1 MVGAKRCSDRLGPL
15 EEGAIVLE
23 IGSIE
28 FGGAPAVNKG
38 ATLVS
43 PVAEEAVAVGH
54 HRPAHLRRFKA
65 APWVSL
71 RGFGPFD
78 YAKHEGRG
86 GHLRSA
92 ERRVGKEWVSTCRS
106 RWSPY
111 QYKKKKT

>member
-43 PVAEEAVAVGH
+43 PVAAEAVAVGH
-54 HRPAHLRRFKA
+54 HRPAQLQRVTA

-71 RGFGPFD
+71 RGFGPF
-78 YAKHEGRG
+78 ASANTECLA
-86 GHLRSA
+86 GHRSSQ
-92 ERRVGKEWVSTCRS
+92 RDIGTRS
-106 RWSPY
+106 GLYGSCSFRLDRHS
-111 QYKKKKT
+111 

>member
-43 PVAEEAVAVGH
+43 PVAEEAVAVRH
-54 HRPAHLRRFKA
+54 NRPAHLPRFKA
-65 APWVSL
+65 APWDFL
-71 RGFGPFD
+71 RGFGPFRSEEHPSELQSLLSIV
-78 YAKHEGRG
+78 YAVFSLH
-86 GHLRSA
+86 
-92 ERRVGKEWVSTCRS
+92 
-106 RWSPY
+106 
-111 QYKKKKT
+111 

>member
-1 MVGAKRCSDRLGPL
+1 MKPWPAGTTLTDTRFAYSTCFRSVDAKRCNDSVGLL

-65 APWVSL
+65 APGVSL
-71 RGFGPFD
+71 RGFGPF
-78 YAKHEGRG
+78 A
-86 GHLRSA
+86 
-92 ERRVGKEWVSTCRS
+92 
-106 RWSPY
+106 
-111 QYKKKKT
+111 